1 MKFKQSVTY
10 KYTIRLADRSWDLEQ
25 KITKCLSRWKI
36 KASIT
41 TDHGDI
47 MTMVVNDT
55 PISKNC
61 LETLE
66 LNIPLWIEE
75 INRAEK
81 NKFTKDV
88 TEVETFLKSYK
99 LPVIEKKYL
108 KSMKKKPLEDILN
121 LIKDYRNDAFYN
133 FITSKSSGEINA
145 YLIDDIRNFTEMFNI
160 IKVGDVDSAYKLYK
174 SLDTAEREVIPES
187 VRNLILVD

>member
-10 KYTIRLADRSWDLEQ
+10 KYSIKIVNHSYELNEKINKYLLRYDIGAFMEYYDCIVSIIVKDKPIPSSRLEAIETLIPKWIKE
-25 KITKCLSRWKI
+25 I
-36 KASIT
+36 KA
-41 TDHGDI
+41 
-47 MTMVVNDT
+47 NDK
-55 PISKNC
+55 SN
-61 LETLE
+61 
-66 LNIPLWIEE
+66 
-75 INRAEK
+75 
-81 NKFTKDV
+81 FVKDV

-108 KSMKKKPLEDILN
+108 KSMKKKPLVDMLN

-145 YLIDDIRNFTEMFNI
+145 CLIDDIRNFTEMFNI